1 MTIKKRGI
9 SKDLGDILKK
19 SKASR
24 QVGETKVGSDGITR
38 VWTDLGG
45 GKFDWR
51 RVKNG
56 SKTTAPSGTKKVSA
70 LSNPETVEK
79 LKKTIEN
86 STEEKLVQW
95 ASKKENNPRLRLMAF
110 AELEKRGVDTS
121 DIDMNN
127 GKLGELKNAMGK
139 NSGDSSE
146 HEDFLTDVVDETIDE
161 EDLEEDWHNIDLIKT
176 KLGLPLSDKKMTK
189 KQRIILDDYIHQLKI
204 QQPNYRPP
212 AEEIFDLNKT
222 YAYFLEEGAPL
233 MIASGGAGVG
243 KTHNF
248 KLVAEKGLG
257 LKPFDPET
265 DEPGDNDYDY
275 VEAPEAKSVPQLLQI
290 LKDHNGKIILFD
302 DADQILKE
310 DETLNILKKA
320 TNPSGKRMIG
330 KQSSNK
336 STNFPTFEFTG
347 QIIFLTNMSQYELTK
362 DENMSAIYSRAI
374 KKDIYFTKKE
384 QLSFMSRLRHQFDFT
399 GVKRLSDS
407 EMDKEERDDVF
418 KLISDNIDSIDPA
431 KFNSRLMMEVLAK
444 KRAIDKVNEK
454 FEKDPILSSML
465 YGDKSDWKEE
475 VKELLVKGGLSRKD
489 KLEQI
494 EKAKQLLKLQ

>member
-1 MTIKKRGI
+1 MSENIKKA
-9 SKDLGDILKK
+9 KT
-19 SKASR
+19 R
-24 QVGETKVGSDGITR
+24 QVGETKVGSDGVTR

-51 RVKNG
+51 RAKSSKN
-56 SKTTAPSGTKKVSA
+56 STNVSGTKKASMLSSA
-70 LSNPETVEK
+70 DAIKKLKTTLENSSVEK
-79 LKKTIEN
+79 LR
-86 STEEKLVQW
+86 QY
-95 ASKKENNPRLRLMAF
+95 ASKKENNSRLRLMAF
-110 AELEKRGVDTS
+110 AELESRGEDVS
-121 DIDMNN
+121 DIDMDN
-127 GKLGELKNAMGK
+127 GKLGEMKRAMGK
-139 NSGDSSE
+139 IQDQ
-146 HEDFLTDVVDETIDE
+146 DDE
-161 EDLEEDWHNIDLIKT
+161 EEDILNENPESDIQADIEDDELDWHNIDAVKQ
-176 KLGLPLSDKKMTK
+176 KLGLPTQDKKMTK
-189 KQRIILDDYIHQLKI
+189 KQRIQLDDFIHELKT

-212 AEEIFDLNKT
+212 VEEIFDLNRT

-243 KTHNF
+243 KTYNF

-265 DEPGDNDYDY
+265 DEAGDGDYDY
-275 VEAPEAKSVPQLLQI
+275 VEAPEAKTVPQLLQI

-336 STNFPTFEFTG
+336 STNFPTFEFNG

-384 QLSFMSRLRHQFDFT
+384 QLSFMSRLRHSFDFT
-399 GVKRLSDS
+399 GVKRLD
-407 EMDKEERDDVF
+407 DKDLDTEERDEVF
-418 KLISDNIDSIDPA
+418 KLIKDNIDSIDPA

-444 KRAIDKVNEK
+444 KRAVDKSNEK
-454 FEKDPILSSML
+454 FDADPVLSQIL
-465 YGDKSDWKEE
+465 YGSKRDWQDE

-494 EKAKQLLKLQ
+494 EKAKELLKI